1 MFDEK
6 SYMWFLGELFKS
18 KLKLKILDIAFC
30 KADHIEV
37 IYFTDNDGTVS
48 VAPNRS
54 LLIRDVLRKFVS
66 IRTNGLEKREFTKPI
81 LYATYSLSKKI
92 YYSSDVQEIIRK
104 DIKQPNLR
112 ELIIFQEYSHDY
124 SIFYTLELEFDGEG
138 LISTL

>member
-54 LLIRDVLRKFVS
+54 LLIRVHQANSVRDILLIKE
-66 IRTNGLEKREFTKPI
+66 NLLLKRRAGDNP
-81 LYATYSLSKKI
+81 
-92 YYSSDVQEIIRK
+92 
-104 DIKQPNLR
+104 
-112 ELIIFQEYSHDY
+112 
-124 SIFYTLELEFDGEG
+124 
-138 LISTL
+138 

>member
-66 IRTNGLEKREFTKPI
+66 NRTNGLEKESSPSQFCTRHTPYQRKFITQ
-81 LYATYSLSKKI
+81 ATC
-92 YYSSDVQEIIRK
+92 R
-104 DIKQPNLR
+104 R
-112 ELIIFQEYSHDY
+112 
-124 SIFYTLELEFDGEG
+124 
-138 LISTL
+138 